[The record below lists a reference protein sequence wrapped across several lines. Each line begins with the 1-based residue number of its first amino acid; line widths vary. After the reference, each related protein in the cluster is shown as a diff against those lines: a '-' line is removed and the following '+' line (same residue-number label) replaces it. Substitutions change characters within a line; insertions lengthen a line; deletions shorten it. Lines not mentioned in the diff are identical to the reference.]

1 MTPDK
6 NFYVEQLN
14 WRAFYNSFGYGLEF
28 ESATGATATVEY
40 DDEVSELLWDKL
52 DFLDE
57 DYDFDVYQASN
68 VENDETARQLLRE
81 LDNCGFDYEQVQ
93 KIVKQLK
100 DRGVEPAKQGTV
112 NLVATNNPETVGV
125 IHYADNTVHLNATI
139 FASSGGNNPVITAQG
154 ISIDDSSIVPAQV
167 ARKLGGDHAAI
178 TRPIDWRKTLN
189 IQEEVEDTELY
200 ECGVIPDVMDTVY
213 DY

>member
-40 DDEVSELLWDKL
+40 DDEVSELLWDRL
-52 DFLDE
+52 DYLDE
-57 DYDFDVYQASN
+57 DYEFNVYLGSD
-68 VENDETARQLLRE
+68 VENDETAQHLLNE
-81 LDNCGFDYEQVQ
+81 LDECGFDYEQVQ

-100 DRGVEPAKQGTV
+100 DRGIEPAKQGAV
-112 NLVATNNPETVGV
+112 NLVATNNPETVGT
-125 IHYADNTVHLNATI
+125 IYYADNEVNLDVTVR
-139 FASSGGNNPVITAQG
+139 ASSGGNNPVITARG
-154 ISIDDSSIVPAQV
+154 ISTDDSSITPVQV
-167 ARKLGGDHAAI
+167 AQKLGGDHVAI
-178 TRPIDWRKTLN
+178 TRPIDWNKTLN
-189 IQEEVEDTELY
+189 VQEDVEDTELY
-200 ECGVIPDVMDTVY
+200 ECGVLPDVMDTVY